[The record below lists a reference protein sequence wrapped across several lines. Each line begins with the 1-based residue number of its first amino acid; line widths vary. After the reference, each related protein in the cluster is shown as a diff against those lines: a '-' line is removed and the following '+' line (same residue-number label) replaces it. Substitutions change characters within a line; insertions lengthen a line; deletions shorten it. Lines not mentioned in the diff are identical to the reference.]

1 MMDAYLEWQ
10 KDIKPYLRNYPLF
23 SNQANQ
29 EPDGNP
35 VLYASIAIIIQAEMF
50 GIQTSNVKEFTKD
63 LYENAKKAPGI
74 LTRGRHKAFDTQ
86 EHDDTMG
93 MIGASVFSGYLEPTQ
108 DFYTVGKKSGWV
120 YNEGV
125 YKHKS
130 DIRRFLEN
138 WYARFPGFVGLV
150 KLGAGEKLSLWD
162 KLSFAASLLTFSGES
177 GIQLDW
183 IKIKV
188 YQRCRDKSWLIDRAV
203 TFWQNKVK
211 KKYPNL
217 MGDVFKVY
225 YGEGH
230 VFTKWMKGRF

>member
-1 MMDAYLEWQ
+1 MEAYLEWQ
-10 KDIKPYLRNYPLF
+10 KEIEPYLRVYPLF
-23 SNQANQ
+23 SNQAEQ

-35 VLYASIAIIIQAEMF
+35 VLYSSIAIIIEVDLF
-50 GIQTSNVKEFTKD
+50 GADEHAAKFTKD
-63 LYENAKKAPGI
+63 LYANAKKAPGI

-86 EHDDTMG
+86 EHDDPMG
-93 MIGASVFSGYLEPTQ
+93 LIGASVFSGYIEPAQ
-108 DFYTVGKKSGWV
+108 DIYLAGKKSGWV

-125 YKHKS
+125 YKSNS
-130 DIRRFLEN
+130 DIGRYFEN
-138 WYARFPGFVGLV
+138 WYNRFPGFVGLA
-150 KLGAGEKLSLWD
+150 KLGASEKLNLWD

-188 YQRCRDKSWLIDRAV
+188 YQRCSDKSWLIDQAV
-203 TFWQNKVK
+203 SYWQNKVR
-211 KKYPNL
+211 KKYPLL
-217 MGDVFKVY
+217 MGDVFKIY